1 MNYKKIYMLIMLI
14 NLNQKFLSRVFQ
26 KILSILFFINFYN
39 WLLHPLIYENS
50 ACVFLKVG
58 TFITYIF

>member
-26 KILSILFFINFYN
+26 KVLSILFFINFYN
-39 WLLHPLIYENS
+39 S
-50 ACVFLKVG
+50 DS
-58 TFITYIF
+58 FIHWFMRIVPVYF